1 MFRILKEDL
10 EFRSLEL
17 PLSKAQYDE
26 LEHRILM
33 SGKHDIIFVWKD
45 TIIYGYACYDIC
57 QRYHYRVKP
66 TDQYFSHRDNVIA
79 WVCRRQLKHNDMNQ
93 NAKAWLLYRLYEA
106 EKRNEKRR
114 RAKEDFQY
122 RQLSPSTHATSI
134 PFWETGSMRVMSD
147 LGKEFGICS
156 GTLTRYVAFGKK
168 LDQLEIQFPGVRNR
182 ILLGELEIARAHI
195 GTLLEMPRDILQK
208 MLNDPTCKRLSPYK
222 VLPNEK
228 EERKPRRK
236 RQNVRIETGIKQM
249 PTYDPD
255 AELNGLTYT
264 VGAWVKAV
272 SRTKERTNFEEATNT
287 GKERLRQALAGL
299 IEEVDALENMLEV
312 NINE

>member
-10 EFRSLEL
+10 EFRNLEL
-17 PLSKAQYDE
+17 PLNRSQLEE
-26 LEHRILM
+26 LEKKILTT
-33 SGKHDIIFVWKD
+33 GKHDIIFVWKD
-45 TIIYGYACYDIC
+45 TIISGYACYDIC
-57 QRYHYRVKP
+57 QRYHFRVKP

-79 WVCRRQLKHNDMNQ
+79 WICRRQLKHTDMNQ
-93 NAKAWLLYRLYEA
+93 NARAWLLYNLYEA

-122 RQLSPSTHATSI
+122 RQLSPSTHATSV

-147 LGKEFGICS
+147 IGKEFGICS
-156 GTLTRYVAFGKK
+156 GTITRYVVFGKK
-168 LDQLEIQFPGVRNR
+168 LDQLETQFPGVRNR

-222 VLPNEK
+222 VMPNER

-236 RQNVRIETGIKQM
+236 RQNLKIETGIKQM

-272 SRTKERTNFEEATNT
+272 SRTKERTNFEAATDT

-312 NINE
+312 NFNE